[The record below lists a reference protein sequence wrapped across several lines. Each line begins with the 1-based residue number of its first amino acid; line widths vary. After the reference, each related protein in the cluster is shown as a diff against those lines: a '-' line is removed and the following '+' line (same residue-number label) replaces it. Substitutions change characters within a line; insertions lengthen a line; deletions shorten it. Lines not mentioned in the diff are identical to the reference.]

1 MSSVADQISCHI
13 SKHLAVAAVVV
24 GATAT
29 LALRYR
35 QLQEEA
41 RSGSSA
47 RVIWCPPSTPGLAT
61 RRRQL
66 AQHVAR
72 IVDNCVSFSKP
83 EYVPPVVAAGTWAN
97 LALFMLKQAID
108 GLVRT
113 RYRRQVLNCPDGG
126 VVSIDWTED
135 PVTRNLPSDAP
146 IVVFLHTITGCA
158 KGTGHFMRGASERG
172 WRSCVFNRRGHGGV
186 PLSTGAFNVMG
197 DVDDTRL
204 QVEAVQD
211 AYPGAFLGMCGI
223 SAGSGLLVNYLGT
236 EGDTTPIQVAC
247 SLCPAYDISVA
258 FTGLFNNYSWVDNY
272 ILNALKQMFIHR
284 NKQVLSHVSPEAV
297 LDCSGAKSIQEFVDL
312 HHVFAGCSSSEEY
325 YAVNNPME
333 HVSTIMRPILLVNAD
348 DDVVCLEENI
358 REDVVEATGGALLLR
373 TKRGSHIAYNE
384 GLLGTGNYLV
394 RVAMDF
400 METSRALRVQENL
413 GEK

>member
-1 MSSVADQISCHI
+1 MSSMADQIMT
-13 SKHLAVAAVVV
+13 KPLAMVAVVV
-24 GATAT
+24 GATAS
-29 LALRYR
+29 LAWRYR
-35 QLQEEA
+35 QLLEEA
-41 RSGSSA
+41 RSGRSA

-66 AQHVAR
+66 AQHVAK
-72 IVDNCVSFSKP
+72 ILENCSSFSKP
-83 EYVPPVVAAGTWAN
+83 EYVPPVLAAGTWTN

-108 GLVRT
+108 GLVRC
-113 RYRRQVLNCPDGG
+113 RYKRQDLTCPDGG
-126 VVSIDWTED
+126 IVSIDWTD
-135 PVTRNLPSDAP
+135 DLVTSSLPPDAP
-146 IVVFLHTITGCA
+146 IVIFLHTITGCA

-211 AYPGAFLGMCGI
+211 AYPGAFMGMCGI

-236 EGDTTPIQVAC
+236 EGDITPVQVAC

-272 ILNALKQMFIHR
+272 ILKAMKQMFIFR
-284 NKQVLSHVSPEAV
+284 NHQVLSHVSPSAV
-297 LDCSGAKSIQEFVDL
+297 VDCAGAKSIQEFVDL

-325 YAVNNPME
+325 YSINNPME

-358 REDVVEATGGALLLR
+358 REDVIEATGGAMLLR
-373 TKRGSHIAYNE
+373 TKRGSHIAYND
-384 GLLGTGNYLV
+384 GLFGTGNYLV

-400 METSRALRVQENL
+400 METSRLLQVQEKI
-413 GEK
+413 GEN